1 MKIVG
6 QFTQKLLDR
15 MKQYINWEKVSI
27 SYDPLVIINIIK
39 KTVLAQIEE
48 KYTFTIV
55 YNQELSIY
63 GFQHYNMTSDQWY
76 EKLNTKVD
84 VRNAIIVTRQHNF
97 LFKWTSQQE
106 HSKEF
111 YTLQY
116 AKQEK
121 FRAYTKERYLTLF
134 FKELL
139 RQVIN

>member
-1 MKIVG
+1 MKH
-6 QFTQKLLDR
+6 D
-15 MKQYINWEKVSI
+15 INWDTVSN
-27 SYDPLVIINIIK
+27 SYDPLELINLIE
-39 KTVLAQIEE
+39 KTLLVQTEDQHP
-48 KYTFTIV
+48 FTIV

-76 EKLNTKVD
+76 EQLNTKVD
-84 VRNAIIVTRQHNF
+84 VRNTIIVTRQHNF

-134 FKELL
+134 FKKLL